1 MDDGRYEIRSSSM
14 ESVEKCVREEWT
26 SRIEDF
32 SAEISGDA
40 TSGGGFSWMTFFVG
54 AK

>member
-1 MDDGRYEIRSSSM
+1 MADGRYEIRSSSM

-26 SRIEDF
+26 SIIKDF
-32 SAEISGDA
+32 SAEISGEA
-40 TSGGGFSWMTFFVG
+40 MSGGGFSWVTFFVG